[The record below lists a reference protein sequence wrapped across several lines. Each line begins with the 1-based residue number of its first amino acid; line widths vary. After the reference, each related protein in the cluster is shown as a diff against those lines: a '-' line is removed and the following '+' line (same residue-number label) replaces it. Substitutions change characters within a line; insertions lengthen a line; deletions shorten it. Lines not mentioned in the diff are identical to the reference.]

1 MRDLHLN
8 GRVQMGTIKDKFF
21 LEKEKAVLVVIDVQE
36 KLCRAMDERVLERL
50 TGNINIL
57 QETAHVLGLPVVA
70 TEQYVKGLGE
80 TLCVLKEKL
89 TSPALEKMT
98 FSCCGE
104 TPFPER
110 LNALGR
116 KQVIVAGMETHVCVL
131 QTVLE
136 LLDAGY
142 IVHVVRDAVM
152 SRSKENWVTGVEMAA
167 AAGAVITST
176 EAAMF
181 QLLRVAGTEEFKKLS
196 KLVR

>member
-1 MRDLHLN
+1 
-8 GRVQMGTIKDKFF
+8 MGAIKDKFF
-21 LEKEKAVLVVIDVQE
+21 LDRDKAVLVVIDVQE
-36 KLCRAMDERVLERL
+36 KLCRAMDETVLGKL
-50 TGNINIL
+50 TVNISIL
-57 QETAHVLGLPVVA
+57 QEAARELGIPMVA

-80 TLCVLKEKL
+80 TLCGLKEKL
-89 TSPALEKMT
+89 DAPALEKMT

-110 LNALGR
+110 LKELGR
-116 KQVIVAGMETHVCVL
+116 KQVIVTGMETHVCVL

-142 IVHVVRDAVM
+142 CVHLVKDAVM
-152 SRSKENWVTGVEMAA
+152 SRRKENWQVGVKGAQ

-176 EAAMF
+176 EAALF

>member
-1 MRDLHLN
+1 
-8 GRVQMGTIKDKFF
+8 MGTIKEKFF
-21 LEKEKAVLVVIDVQE
+21 LEKDKAVLVVIDVQE
-36 KLCRAMDERVLERL
+36 KLCRAMDEKVLEKL

-57 QETAHVLGLPVVA
+57 QEAARELGLPVVA

-89 TSPALEKMT
+89 TSPALEKMS

-110 LNALGR
+110 LKELGR

-131 QTVLE
+131 QTVIE

-142 IVHVVRDAVM
+142 TVHVVRDAVM
-152 SRSKENWVTGVEMAA
+152 SRRKENWITGIEMAA

-176 EAAMF
+176 ETVVF